1 MDADARRAESIA
13 VVICD
18 PKHPH
23 FDERGE
29 LTGEV
34 IRLKDGTDDGTQ
46 MAYVRLRDCRHGT
59 DACYV
64 SKGQIRE
71 DRRRR

>member
-1 MDADARRAESIA
+1 MSDSIP
-13 VVICD
+13 VVITD
-18 PKHPH
+18 RAHPH

-29 LTGEV
+29 LTGEM
-34 IRLKDGTDDGTQ
+34 IRLKGGDGRP
-46 MAYVRLRDCRHGT
+46 MALVRLLNCVHGI

-64 SKGQIRE
+64 SKGQVRE

>member
-1 MDADARRAESIA
+1 MSERVA
-13 VVICD
+13 VVISD
-18 PKHPH
+18 PRHPH
-23 FDERGE
+23 FGERGE

-34 IRLKDGTDDGTQ
+34 IRLKDGVDDGAP
-46 MAYVRLRDCRHGT
+46 MAYVRLIDCRHGT

-71 DRRRR
+71 DRRR

>member
-1 MDADARRAESIA
+1 MAELIR

-18 PKHPH
+18 PQHPH
-23 FDERGE
+23 FDECGE

-34 IRLKDGTDDGTQ
+34 IRLKGGTDDGTP
-46 MAYVRLRDCRHGT
+46 MAYVRLFDCRHGT

-71 DRRRR
+71 DRRRRR